1 MTAPLVGCLGKVQP
15 SPVSLDFA
23 NSSFPATGS
32 PPSLTIFRPTP
43 SDSATVGGCWQV
55 LYLQPGQTYQLSIAS
70 AHGLFPGPG
79 TFAKVLIG
87 EFPPTNRSPY
97 NEYTPGVTPL
107 VLWEEYCAGPWNGPA
122 ESGCYVNTVFT
133 ATSPCMFLM
142 LQAGSSTGQTFR
154 VLFDSV
160 SVTPEGGN
168 ICRVPVITE
177 QPTSQVTCGGA
188 AATFSVTVNSSSPW
202 IRYIWEKSLDAG
214 ASWKDVP
221 GGIYWTG
228 SFTSFQPVA
237 GPKDHGAKWR
247 VRISAE
253 CYDPECTE
261 PDPYMCPTIYSDEVI
276 SDEIT
281 WIVDTDCDGQ
291 HDGIDVCTDSDGD
304 GYGDPGFSLNTCPE
318 DNCPRTHNSDQDDA
332 DGDGNGDAC
341 DLCPEIAAPEAVK
354 LLAADAATFD
364 EFGHSVAISG
374 DTAVIGARY
383 DSHSGGYGAGSAYVF
398 VRADGIWTQQAKLIA
413 SDAAAYAYFGYSV
426 SISGDTVVIGSPYS
440 DHAGG
445 TTTGS
450 AYVFVRTAGVW
461 TQQAKLTA
469 SEAASYDY
477 FGYSVSVSGDTVVIG
492 SPYSD
497 HAGGTNAGSAY
508 VFVRAAG
515 VWTQEAKLTASDA
528 AAYDYFGHSVSIS
541 GDTAVIGAIWSNHSG
556 IMSAGSAYVFVRT
569 AGVWTQQAKLTA
581 PDPATGDY
589 FGSSVSIEGD
599 TVGVGSYADSHAAGG
614 MEAGSAYVF
623 VRSEGLWVQQRQLIA
638 PDPATYASFGVS
650 VAVSGNAAVIGA
662 GYDDPA
668 GAENAGSAYVYE
680 LACIADLDGDGK
692 PDAEDNCPSIYN
704 PQQTDTDGDRVGDA
718 CDACPNT
725 TEGTEVSRF
734 GCPFVSFDD
743 DRDGDVDSVDLARFD
758 DCAHGP
764 AVPFGPGCDEK
775 DHDKDDDVDM
785 DDFGAFQR
793 CFSGMDISADPQCEG
808 DGA

>member
-1 MTAPLVGCLGKVQP
+1 MSLRQMKTGPAIGVALLCCAWAIPLKGQELVVNGGFDDGPFGWMSWQGSAL
-15 SPVSLDFA
+15 PVSLDFA

-445 TTTGS
+445 T
-450 AYVFVRTAGVW
+450 
-461 TQQAKLTA
+461 
-469 SEAASYDY
+469 
-477 FGYSVSVSGDTVVIG
+477 
-492 SPYSD
+492 
-497 HAGGTNAGSAY
+497 NAGSAY

>member
-650 VAVSGNAAVIGA
+650 VAVSGNTAVIGA

>member
-1 MTAPLVGCLGKVQP
+1 M
-15 SPVSLDFA
+15 
-23 NSSFPATGS
+23 
-32 PPSLTIFRPTP
+32 
-43 SDSATVGGCWQV
+43 

-398 VRADGIWTQQAKLIA
+398 VRADGI
-413 SDAAAYAYFGYSV
+413 
-426 SISGDTVVIGSPYS
+426 
-440 DHAGG
+440 
-445 TTTGS
+445 
-450 AYVFVRTAGVW
+450 
-461 TQQAKLTA
+461 
-469 SEAASYDY
+469 
-477 FGYSVSVSGDTVVIG
+477 
-492 SPYSD
+492 
-497 HAGGTNAGSAY
+497 
-508 VFVRAAG
+508 
-515 VWTQEAKLTASDA
+515 
-528 AAYDYFGHSVSIS
+528 
-541 GDTAVIGAIWSNHSG
+541 
-556 IMSAGSAYVFVRT
+556 
-569 AGVWTQQAKLTA
+569 
-581 PDPATGDY
+581 
-589 FGSSVSIEGD
+589 
-599 TVGVGSYADSHAAGG
+599 
-614 MEAGSAYVF
+614 
-623 VRSEGLWVQQRQLIA
+623 
-638 PDPATYASFGVS
+638 
-650 VAVSGNAAVIGA
+650 
-662 GYDDPA
+662 
-668 GAENAGSAYVYE
+668 
-680 LACIADLDGDGK
+680 
-692 PDAEDNCPSIYN
+692 
-704 PQQTDTDGDRVGDA
+704 
-718 CDACPNT
+718 
-725 TEGTEVSRF
+725 
-734 GCPFVSFDD
+734 
-743 DRDGDVDSVDLARFD
+743 
-758 DCAHGP
+758 
-764 AVPFGPGCDEK
+764 
-775 DHDKDDDVDM
+775 
-785 DDFGAFQR
+785 
-793 CFSGMDISADPQCEG
+793 
-808 DGA
+808 

>member
-445 TTTGS
+445 T
-450 AYVFVRTAGVW
+450 
-461 TQQAKLTA
+461 
-469 SEAASYDY
+469 
-477 FGYSVSVSGDTVVIG
+477 
-492 SPYSD
+492 
-497 HAGGTNAGSAY
+497 NAGSAY